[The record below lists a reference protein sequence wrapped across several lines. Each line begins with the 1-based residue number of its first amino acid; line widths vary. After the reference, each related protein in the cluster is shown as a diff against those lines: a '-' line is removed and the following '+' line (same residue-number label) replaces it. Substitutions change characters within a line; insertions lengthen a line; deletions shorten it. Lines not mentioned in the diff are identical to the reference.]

1 MFLEAKFD
9 ADAWFDDI
17 KAFADRLADA
27 IKRAIATIKTF
38 VESWKKPLDIATDPT
53 EE

>member
-1 MFLEAKFD
+1 MFLETKFD
-9 ADAWFDDI
+9 ADAWFNDI
-17 KAFADRLADA
+17 KAFADKLADA

-38 VESWKKPLDIATDPT
+38 VDSWKKPLDIATEP